1 MAGVVHIPWYATGFR
16 GDKLAA
22 ALEEVTPLAVR
33 YGATSWGVHRSR
45 DDRYSMLQMVA
56 FEDKLD
62 WERFWHGPEMTRMRA
77 TCSSWY
83 QVPITYVWHD
93 VLVEGKGPNGN
104 GNGNGHDRQPVGSDV
119 STV

>member
-62 WERFWHGPEMTRMRA
+62 WERYWNGPEMTRMR
-77 TCSSWY
+77 TTSSGWY
-83 QVPITYVWHD
+83 QVPLVYVWHD
-93 VLVEGKGPNGN
+93 VVVSGTGPSGAAA
-104 GNGNGHDRQPVGSDV
+104 DAA
-119 STV
+119 